1 MKRRF
6 VARWPARVRITTSV
20 TSRSF
25 LWRRDARQLIS
36 FKTVCYDGSFT
47 FIHNSIFK
55 NTYRCQ
61 FIHRDLSF
69 LTLFLFTFSICDGH
83 SKFLFK
89 SIKAFNR
96 SFFCCLSRTSL
107 FIFCVAKKT
116 HPFMARSIGNSHN
129 KIIVEFLQLVQ
140 R

>member
-25 LWRRDARQLIS
+25 LWRRDATQLIS
-36 FKTVCYDGSFT
+36 FKTVCYDASFT

-96 SFFCCLSRTSL
+96 SFFVVCLGQVCLYSAWR
-107 FIFCVAKKT
+107 KKT

>member
-1 MKRRF
+1 MSSRNAPSPCVTTLKTAVLQRT
-6 VARWPARVRITTSV
+6 VYNYGIARVRITTSV

-25 LWRRDARQLIS
+25 LWRRDATQLIS
-36 FKTVCYDGSFT
+36 FKTVCYDASFT

-55 NTYRCQ
+55 NTYRCR

-96 SFFCCLSRTSL
+96 SFFVVCLEQVCLYSAWR
-107 FIFCVAKKT
+107 KKLT
-116 HPFMARSIGNSHN
+116 RS
-129 KIIVEFLQLVQ
+129 
-140 R
+140 